1 MMLAKA
7 LVVLSSTTED
17 GEIKI
22 RISVGGGGGGLTR
35 RWRPLERVSDVRVT
49 WYTHRS
55 PTLSLASV
63 RAAFLLQFSR
73 EKRHRRSWWAS
84 VVVCAVRVCP
94 GWGAMQAEATTLSS
108 RVRTKL
114 ARLSDRLRKDDEPE
128 GVDGP
133 CEPGETAPRGLP
145 PRHLLRHILSRGGTT
160 PDISCE
166 PDSDPEGG
174 DGPIKLLS
182 QHRFSDTE
190 CRLSGEEPS
199 DEEDGV
205 LVGGSRPRRS
215 PLPPRAITLAEC
227 PSPPSPP
234 SPPAPP
240 ATEGASAGT
249 EVGSP
254 EGGILEK
261 LGQRLKERSD
271 RVHRRLCHSST
282 RAVSASTD
290 VVTPGVVRSL
300 TFSMFPFFIKY
311 TTYFFLIRRSNAHTP
326 RATLSASIATVRLV
340 PVSLK
345 GRRTLR
351 LRYSLEQVQHWF
363 QADIPKERATY
374 RSLGTSLHQ

>member
-1 MMLAKA
+1 
-7 LVVLSSTTED
+7 
-17 GEIKI
+17 
-22 RISVGGGGGGLTR
+22 
-35 RWRPLERVSDVRVT
+35 
-49 WYTHRS
+49 
-55 PTLSLASV
+55 
-63 RAAFLLQFSR
+63 
-73 EKRHRRSWWAS
+73 
-84 VVVCAVRVCP
+84 
-94 GWGAMQAEATTLSS
+94 MQAEATTLSS

-114 ARLSDRLRKDDEPE
+114 ARFSDRLRKDDEPE

-160 PDISCE
+160 PDNSCE
-166 PDSDPEGG
+166 PDSDPESG

-205 LVGGSRPRRS
+205 LVGDSRPRRS

-234 SPPAPP
+234 SPPA
-240 ATEGASAGT
+240 TEGGSAGT

-271 RVHRRLCHSST
+271 RVHRSCYPLQWLNGLRHHTRVLSGLPMTEIGVRIPFGSTESAKLTPLAVVEQFKALFTFHSVDDGRRGLSSGAEFHFPPTLPLFKQLLDLLNIVKQCDNNDTALTDKGNRVLEEQIIAQLSRRPVDKKAANESDKRLIISKECGIEYDK
-282 RAVSASTD
+282 R
-290 VVTPGVVRSL
+290 
-300 TFSMFPFFIKY
+300 
-311 TTYFFLIRRSNAHTP
+311 LI
-326 RATLSASIATVRLV
+326 LSKECGIEYDKRLILSKECGIEYDKRLV
-340 PVSLK
+340 LSKELGIPRNDECRLAFRLK
-345 GRRTLR
+345 VTIL
-351 LRYSLEQVQHWF
+351 
-363 QADIPKERATY
+363 T
-374 RSLGTSLHQ
+374 TS